1 MKKLLMGSLS
11 VFVLYVLHSSSSCLA
26 NMDRIITFKE
36 PIPEKAMEGH
46 VISSSRVQ
54 TEGSCRVN
62 CYMEPNCVSINMR
75 RLAGG
80 ALMCELNDVTT
91 SDYFVLTTK
100 SNHSYMEIENPC
112 SSNTCM
118 GKTTC
123 QAGFTSKGFRCQP
136 IPIDMNECNHN
147 SCK

>member
-1 MKKLLMGSLS
+1 MTS
-11 VFVLYVLHSSSSCLA
+11 VLPVTFFLTA
-26 NMDRIITFKE
+26 NIDRIITFKE

-80 ALMCELNDVTT
+80 ALICELNNVTT
-91 SDYFVLTTK
+91 KDFVLTTK
-100 SNHSYMEIENPC
+100 SNHSYMEIEVKI
-112 SSNTCM
+112 SS
-118 GKTTC
+118 
-123 QAGFTSKGFRCQP
+123 
-136 IPIDMNECNHN
+136 
-147 SCK
+147 